1 MSLTVN
7 EECLR
12 SQPVSQ
18 NQKNQKNEMTKTLH
32 YLFDPLCG
40 WCYGAAP
47 IVRALAEVSAVR
59 IELLPTGLFSGEGAR
74 PMDDSFAA
82 YAWSNDQ
89 RIERLTG
96 QRFTAEYRDRV
107 LADRRGLFDSG
118 PATLALTAVSLA
130 APGRELDALKA
141 LQAARYVDGSD
152 VTSPAVL
159 AGLLQGLG
167 LERAAAMV
175 ARPDGDLLEANRG
188 RIGQARALMQEFGV
202 RGVPVFIAESGAKRW
217 VVDHSAFY
225 ADPPAL
231 VRALQ
236 AA

>member
-1 MSLTVN
+1 
-7 EECLR
+7 
-12 SQPVSQ
+12 
-18 NQKNQKNEMTKTLH
+18 MTKTLH

-47 IVRALAEVSAVR
+47 ILRALAEDPAVR
-59 IELLPTGLFSGEGAR
+59 IELLPAGLFSGEGAR

-96 QRFTAEYRDRV
+96 QRFTAAYRDRV
-107 LADRRGLFDSG
+107 LADRQAIFDSG
-118 PATLALTAVSLA
+118 PATLALTAASLT
-130 APGRELDALKA
+130 APDRELDVLKA
-141 LQAARYVDGSD
+141 IQSARYVDGRD

-159 AGLLQGLG
+159 GGLLQGLG
-167 LERAAAMV
+167 LESAAAML
-175 ARPDGDLLEANRG
+175 ARPDGGLLEANRS
-188 RIGQARALMQEFGV
+188 RIGRARALMQEFGA
-202 RGVPVFIAESGAKRW
+202 RGVPVFIAGSAAKRW
-217 VVDHSAFY
+217 VVDHTAFY

-231 VRALQ
+231 VSALQ